1 MGEDPSRPQREEI
14 LGFCD
19 QCCYCDFCCLRDR
32 RVIDVRSEPVTSPEE
47 CGCAPTP
54 RELRA
59 LGRGRLV
66 TRRSAIG
73 FGIAGVAAAGLL
85 TASPAFAAKYPS
97 WEDVEKAKK
106 NQKSKAA
113 EVERIEG
120 LIQALAADVA
130 AKQAEAERLG
140 QEYADAQA
148 AFEEAADRASQ
159 LQEQADAEAERAR
172 QSADKLGRLAAQQ
185 YRMGGDDTSLELF
198 FSGSAASADELLA
211 RLGTMDKLL
220 DANRSIYAE
229 AVSARDNAQNLSNQA
244 EVARAERDRLKQEA
258 ESKMI
263 EAQNAATA
271 AQAAL
276 DAQSEHLDVLEA
288 QLAALKDTTAST
300 VAGYKAGVEARRRA
314 RIRRI
319 RRERAEAAR
328 RAREAAER
336 ARKEAEKNNSN
347 GGGGGGGGG
356 GGASA
361 GEVQSSG
368 WVRPGWG
375 YISGWFGSRGT
386 ICANGYCTSSGHRG
400 IDFAGGCSSPIYA
413 AHSGRVIFAGYSGEW
428 GNYIKVDHG
437 GGLITGYAHIKPG
450 GYNVGWGD
458 QVRAGQVIAYV
469 GNTGASTG
477 CHLHFE
483 VYRNGVRIDPAP
495 FLRARGISV

>member
-1 MGEDPSRPQREEI
+1 M
-14 LGFCD
+14 
-19 QCCYCDFCCLRDR
+19 
-32 RVIDVRSEPVTSPEE
+32 RSESIISPEE

-54 RELRA
+54 RELHA
-59 LGRGRLV
+59 LGRTV
-66 TRRSAIG
+66 TRRGAIG
-73 FGIAGVAAAGLL
+73 LGIAGVAAAGLL
-85 TASPAFAAKYPS
+85 TAGPAFAAKYPS
-97 WEDVEKAKK
+97 WDDVERAKK
-106 NQKSKAA
+106 NQSSKAA
-113 EVERIEG
+113 EVSRIEG
-120 LIQALAADVA
+120 LIQSLAADVA

-140 QEYADAQA
+140 QEYNDAQE
-148 AFEEAADRASQ
+148 AFEEAADRATS
-159 LQEQADAEAERAR
+159 LQEQADAEAEKA
-172 QSADKLGRLAAQQ
+172 QKAADKLGRLAAQQ

-220 DANRSIYAE
+220 DANRSIYAD
-229 AVSARDNAQNLSNQA
+229 AVSARDNAQNLYNQA
-244 EVARAERDRLKQEA
+244 DVARTERDRLKQEA
-258 ESKMI
+258 EAKMV

-288 QLAALKDTTAST
+288 QLAALRDTTATT
-300 VAGYKAGVEARRRA
+300 VAGYREGVEARRRA

-319 RRERAEAAR
+319 RREREEAAR
-328 RAREAAER
+328 RAREAAKK
-336 ARKEAEKNNSN
+336 AREEAEKN

-356 GGASA
+356 GSSA
-361 GEVQSSG
+361 GEVHSSG

-386 ICANGYCTSSGHRG
+386 ICSNGYCTSSGHRG

-413 AHSGRVIFAGYSGEW
+413 AAAGRVIFAGFSGSW
-428 GNYIKVDHG
+428 GNYIKIDHG
-437 GGLITGYAHIKPG
+437 NGIITGYAHIKPG
-450 GYNVGWGD
+450 GYNVGWG
-458 QVRAGQVIAYV
+458 QRVRAGQTIAYV

-483 VYRNGVRIDPAP
+483 VYRDGVRINPAT

>member
-1 MGEDPSRPQREEI
+1 M
-14 LGFCD
+14 
-19 QCCYCDFCCLRDR
+19 
-32 RVIDVRSEPVTSPEE
+32 RSKQTESPEE

-54 RELRA
+54 SELRA
-59 LGRGRLV
+59 LGRTV

-73 FGIAGVAAAGLL
+73 IGVVGVAAAGLL
-85 TASPAFAAKYPS
+85 TAGPAFAAKYPS
-97 WEDVEKAKK
+97 WDDVERAKR
-106 NQKSKAA
+106 NESSKAA
-113 EVERIEG
+113 EVTRIEG
-120 LIQALAADVA
+120 LIAALANDVA
-130 AKQAEAERLG
+130 RKQAEAERLG
-140 QEYADAQA
+140 QEYNDAQE
-148 AFEEAADRASQ
+148 AFEEAADRAAS
-159 LQEQADAEAERAR
+159 LQEQADAEAEKA
-172 QSADKLGRLAAQQ
+172 SKAADKLGRLAAQQ

-229 AVSARDNAQNLSNQA
+229 AVSARDNAQNLTNQA
-244 EVARAERDRLKQEA
+244 DVARTERDRLQQEA
-258 ESKMI
+258 EAKMI
-263 EAQNAATA
+263 RAQNAATA

-276 DAQSEHLDVLEA
+276 DAQAEHLDVLEA

-300 VAGYKAGVEARRRA
+300 VAGYKEGVEARRRA
-314 RIRRI
+314 RAARI
-319 RRERAEAAR
+319 KREREEAAR

-336 ARKEAEKNNSN
+336 AREEAEKAGS

-356 GGASA
+356 GGSSA
-361 GEVQSSG
+361 GEVQPSG
-368 WVRPGWG
+368 WVRPGYG

-413 AHSGRVIFAGYSGEW
+413 AASGRVIFAGSSGSW

-437 GGLITGYAHIKPG
+437 NGIITGYAHIKPG
-450 GYNVGWGD
+450 GFNVGWGD
-458 QVRAGQVIAYV
+458 RVRAGQTIAFV

-483 VYRNGVRIDPAP
+483 VYRNGVRINPAP
-495 FLRARGISV
+495 FLRARGVSV